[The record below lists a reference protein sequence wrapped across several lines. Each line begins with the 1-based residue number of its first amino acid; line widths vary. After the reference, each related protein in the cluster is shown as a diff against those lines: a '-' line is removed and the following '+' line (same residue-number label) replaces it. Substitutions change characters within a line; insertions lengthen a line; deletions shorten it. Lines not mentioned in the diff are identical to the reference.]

1 MAANYDI
8 TIEQGA
14 TFNFTV
20 TVTGVNLTGFTAAMQ
35 GRTTHSATSTQ
46 FSLTSSPAAGIVITA
61 GTNSQIAITLTAA
74 QTALLSAPSEGVY
87 DLEYSSGGAVTRIL
101 EGTYRITPEVT
112 R

>member
-14 TFNFTV
+14 TFTFSV
-20 TVTGVNLTGFTAAMQ
+20 TVAGVNLTGYNARMQ
-35 GRTTHSATSTQ
+35 GRSLHAATSTV
-46 FSLTSSPAAGIVITA
+46 FSLTSTPAAGIVITPA
-61 GTNSQIAITLTAA
+61 TNSVIAITLTAT
-74 QTALLSAPSEGVY
+74 QTAAFSAPAEGVY
-87 DLEYSSGGAVTRIL
+87 DLEYYDGSTVTRIL

>member
-35 GRTTHSATSTQ
+35 GRSTHSSTTTV
-46 FSLTSSPAAGIVITA
+46 FALTSSPAAGISITA
-61 GTNSQIAITLTAA
+61 GTNSSIAITLTAA
-74 QTALLSAPSEGVY
+74 QTALLSAPAEGVY
-87 DLEYSSGGAVTRIL
+87 DLEYSSGGVVTRIL